1 MTIGYEKIKDT
12 VILGGGLAGL
22 SAGWALVRADADITI
37 IEKDRQIG
45 GLART
50 VEKNGFRFDL
60 GGHRFFT
67 DNQKVERVVRDVLN
81 GEVLD
86 VARSS
91 KILLKDCYFDYPLS
105 ARNALFGLGPRTAA
119 RIILD
124 YASERLKDKFSK
136 ADDVSLEDWV
146 VRRFGRT
153 LFSIFFKDY
162 SEKVWGIGCD
172 RIAKEWVEQ
181 RIQNLSL
188 GQAFREAFTRSGG
201 KSARTLARRFLY
213 PPSGIGEIAE
223 GLKANIEKRN
233 PVATGTRVTR
243 LDRLGYRIEKVI
255 ARCGGETLDFRG
267 QDVISSIP
275 LNVLVRLLSPK
286 APDSV
291 LDAAGRLRYRDMVI
305 VTLMIDRDRV
315 TDQTWIYFPEKEI
328 PFGRLHEPTNWS
340 AHMAPPGK
348 TLLVTERFC
357 FRGDQVWSASDTHL
371 AESTAACLAGLGL
384 IDKGEVIGH
393 AVIRIP
399 NAYPLFEVG
408 YQEHHETICAYLE
421 KFENLHLAGRGGMFR
436 YYNMDHAMESGL
448 AVAENVMNSIE
459 SSGSGMPAAAWDLPS
474 TGTDP

>member
-1 MTIGYEKIKDT
+1 MTIGYEKINDA

-22 SAGWALVRADADITI
+22 SAGWALSRTGAEIAI

-50 VEKNGFRFDL
+50 MDKNRFRFDL
-60 GGHRFFT
+60 GGHRFLT
-67 DNQKVERVVRDVLN
+67 DNQEVERVVRDVLN
-81 GEVLD
+81 GEVLE
-86 VARSS
+86 VVRSS
-91 KILLKDCYFDYPLS
+91 KILLKGSYFDYPLNT
-105 ARNALFGLGPRTAA
+105 RNALFGLGPFTAA
-119 RIILD
+119 RIISD
-124 YASERLKDKFSK
+124 YASERVKDKFSK

-188 GQAFREAFTRSGG
+188 GQAVREAFTRSGV
-201 KSARTLARRFLY
+201 KAARTLARRFLY
-213 PPSGIGEIAE
+213 PPSGIGAIAD
-223 GLKANIEKRN
+223 GLKAGIEKRN
-233 PVATGTRVTR
+233 PIATGARITR
-243 LDRLGYRIEKVI
+243 LDRRGGRIEKVI
-255 ARCGGETLDFRG
+255 AQFGDKALDFRG
-267 QDVISSIP
+267 QNVISTIP

-286 APDSV
+286 APDAV
-291 LDAAGRLRYRDMVI
+291 LDAANRLRYRDLVI

-357 FRGDQVWSASDTHL
+357 FRGDRVWSASDAHL

-384 IDKGEVIGH
+384 IGKGEVIGH

-408 YQEHHETICAYLE
+408 YGEHQETICEYLE
-421 KFENLHLAGRGGMFR
+421 QFDNLHLAGRGGMFR

-448 AVAENVMNSIE
+448 KVAGKIMDAAK
-459 SSGSGMPAAAWDLPS
+459 GAAAAGWDLPS
-474 TGTDP
+474 TGTGP